1 VNYYFLAQKRAKMQ
15 QVNQDLNF
23 LERREL
29 LEKYRSDL
37 RKVDF
42 ERNYLTQLIQ
52 QLENE
57 LQIPSAAT
65 TAPQRNIQYAAP
77 KTTTTATKAPK
88 QKRNYSKSSSSEDAL
103 EKQRVYGV
111 KLSAWDILML
121 DTLENITEPLNSGSL
136 LEIFEAKNA
145 SLTKSL
151 DDKQLRNALSR
162 TVHKLANKKDIVL
175 KDNFAGKGFLYT
187 LNPNYQA

>member
-1 VNYYFLAQKRAKMQ
+1 MQ

>member
-1 VNYYFLAQKRAKMQ
+1 MQ

-77 KTTTTATKAPK
+77 KTTTIATKAPK

>member
-1 VNYYFLAQKRAKMQ
+1 MQ

-65 TAPQRNIQYAAP
+65 TTPQRNVQYTAP
-77 KTTTTATKAPK
+77 KATTTAKAPK

-111 KLSAWDILML
+111 KLSSWDVLML

-145 SLTKSL
+145 SLAKSL

-175 KDNFAGKGFLYT
+175 KDSFAGKGFLYT

>member
-1 VNYYFLAQKRAKMQ
+1 MQ

-77 KTTTTATKAPK
+77 KTTKTTTTATKAPK

>member
-1 VNYYFLAQKRAKMQ
+1 MQ
-15 QVNQDLNF
+15 QVNLNF
-23 LERREL
+23 LEKREL

-52 QLENE
+52 QLESE
-57 LQIPSAAT
+57 LQIPSTA
-65 TAPQRNIQYAAP
+65 APQRNVQYTAP
-77 KTTTTATKAPK
+77 KAATSASASAKAPK
-88 QKRNYSKSSSSEDAL
+88 QKRSYSKSNSEDIAA
-103 EKQRVYGV
+103 KQQTYGI
-111 KLSAWDILML
+111 KLSHWDVLML

-136 LEIFEAKNA
+136 LEIFEAKND
-145 SLTKSL
+145 SLAKPL
-151 DDKQLRNALSR
+151 DDKQLRNSLSR

-187 LNPNYQA
+187 LNPNYEA